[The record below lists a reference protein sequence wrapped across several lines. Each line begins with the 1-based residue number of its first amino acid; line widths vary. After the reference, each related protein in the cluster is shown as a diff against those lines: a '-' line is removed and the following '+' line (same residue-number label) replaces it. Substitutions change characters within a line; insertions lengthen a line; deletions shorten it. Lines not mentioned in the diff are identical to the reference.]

1 MKKVDTF
8 LFDLDGTLLDSNKL
22 IIDAFKHVFKTKFPD
37 LTLTEEEYMSFIGPT
52 LWTSFS
58 KYEPDLKRVD
68 ELVLLYREYSDLYYD
83 DLKAFDGAKE
93 LLKTLKERGYK
104 IGVVS
109 SKMHPLV
116 VRALKI
122 TNMIDYVDV
131 VVGFEDVKNH
141 KPHPEGLLLAEKL
154 LKSKRSIYV
163 GDHPSDVKA
172 GKKAHMLT
180 CGVSYS
186 YHKDIIKE
194 EPDFM
199 IDNLLCLLEESLYV

>member
-22 IIDAFKHVFKTKFPD
+22 IIDAFKHVFETKFPN

-58 KYEPDLKRVD
+58 KYEPDLKKVD
-68 ELVLLYREYSDLYYD
+68 ELVLLYREYNNLYYD
-83 DLKAFDGAKE
+83 DLKAFPGALE
-93 LLKTLKERGYK
+93 LLKGLKEKGYK

-109 SKMHPLV
+109 SKMHHLV
-116 VRALKI
+116 VRALEI
-122 TNMIDYVDV
+122 TDLVDYVDV
-131 VVGFEDVKNH
+131 VVGFEDVKKH
-141 KPHPEGLLLAEKL
+141 KPHPEGLLLAEKT

-163 GDHPSDVKA
+163 GDHPSDIKA

-199 IDNLLCLLEESLYV
+199 IDHLLDLLEERFYV

>member
-8 LFDLDGTLLDSNKL
+8 LFDLDGTVLDSNKL

-83 DLKAFDGAKE
+83 DLKAFKGAEE
-93 LLKTLKERGYK
+93 LFKTLKEKGYK
-104 IGVVS
+104 IGIVS
-109 SKMHPLV
+109 SKMHHLV
-116 VRALKI
+116 VRALEV
-122 TNMIDYVDV
+122 TNLLEYVDV
-131 VVGFEDVKNH
+131 VVGSEDVKRH
-141 KPHPEGLLLAEKL
+141 KPHPEGLLLAAKT
-154 LKSKRSIYV
+154 LKSKKSLYV

-172 GKKAHMLT
+172 GKKANMLT

-199 IDNLLCLLEESLYV
+199 IDGLLDLLEEKFYV